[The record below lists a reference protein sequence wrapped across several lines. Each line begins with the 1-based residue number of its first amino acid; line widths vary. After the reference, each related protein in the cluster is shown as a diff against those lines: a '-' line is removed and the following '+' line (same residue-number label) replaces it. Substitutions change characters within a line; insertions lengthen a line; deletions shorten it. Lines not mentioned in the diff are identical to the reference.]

1 MKWSRV
7 AKPEETFIST
17 KECAACLLG
26 VHYTRVL
33 SMKPDLCNLLLF
45 TCNEFSLW
53 QSYHGN
59 ATMAMLPWQCY
70 HGNPT
75 ESTLSITLFKTD
87 NSYDLNQVFKT
98 VF

>member
-17 KECAACLLG
+17 KECAACLPG

-33 SMKPDLCNLLLF
+33 SMKPDLCNYCYSHAMNF
-45 TCNEFSLW
+45 PC
-53 QSYHGN
+53 GK

-75 ESTLSITLFKTD
+75 EPTLSITLFKTD